1 MKPSIIL
8 AVNYNSYYKKKVVNN
23 IVETFDLN
31 NSVELKYNIK
41 KLIYKSF
48 DEIIKFLDADINN
61 CSLIIIFIDIPNI
74 TLNQISKIK
83 SKAKVF
89 QLFAD
94 IPEHYHSFYKYTQ
107 FLYDGLFIE
116 EPEFLNFF
124 EVFGLPT
131 YDGSLFNNE
140 TAKISGNIL
149 SYDSLIPL
157 QKRKYDFSFVGRLDR
172 PGRKELIS
180 SLKKNFDNVYV
191 YDSCRVKLGDEELN
205 EIVKNTKYLFNS
217 TSINPLNTFGFN
229 KFPERYQLQRKS
241 RVLEYAINGCIIFSE
256 ILPQKVYKTFSKETI
271 PMIEVPRNVNQGE
284 YCLSYLSR
292 NNIDLDSL
300 SRTSYIK
307 VLQTYNFQNINL
319 FFLQFLDQIKPE
331 VKKLSMHNL
340 KRKEIK
346 SIKYHYVQWH
356 LLQGVRAIINLK
368 KPKFIKLQNLKK
380 FIYSSLIVNRQISFL
395 ATLNIFLK
403 IILIYLL
410 KILKL

>member
-1 MKPSIIL
+1 MQIFLSIIIL
-8 AVNYNSYYKKKVVNN
+8 FIN
-23 IVETFDLN
+23 ILN
-31 NSVELKYNIK
+31 
-41 KLIYKSF
+41 F
-48 DEIIKFLDADINN
+48 F
-61 CSLIIIFIDIPNI
+61 
-74 TLNQISKIK
+74 
-83 SKAKVF
+83 
-89 QLFAD
+89 
-94 IPEHYHSFYKYTQ
+94 
-107 FLYDGLFIE
+107 YDGLFIE

-140 TAKISGNIL
+140 TAKIGGNIL

-180 SLKKNFDNVYV
+180 SLKKSFDNVYV
-191 YDSCRVKLGDEELN
+191 YDSCKVKLGDEELN

-256 ILPQKVYKTFSKETI
+256 ILPQKGYKTFSKETI

-284 YCLSYLSR
+284 YCLNYLSR

-300 SRTSYIK
+300 SRNSYIK
-307 VLQTYNFQNINL
+307 VLQTYNFKNINL
-319 FFLQFLDQIKPE
+319 FFLRFLDQIKPE

-356 LLQGVRAIINLK
+356 LLQEVRAIINLK

-380 FIYSSLIVNRQISFL
+380 FIYDSFTSNKQISFL
-395 ATLNIFLK
+395 KTLNIFFK
-403 IILIYLL
+403 N
-410 KILKL
+410 